1 MRQPCE
7 EFVGSKYCCIFV
19 PPNRDEVTSLV
30 AFSTLGYSEYRVF
43 SSAGLEH
50 HLDRVGVGGSNPP
63 RLTGTKFV
71 VLVFRTNGDYR
82 YVAVVPVLTF
92 RRGDIEVN

>member
-1 MRQPCE
+1 MGRC
-7 EFVGSKYCCIFV
+7 
-19 PPNRDEVTSLV
+19 
-30 AFSTLGYSEYRVF
+30 RVF

-71 VLVFRTNGDYR
+71 VFSFYILDGDYR

-92 RRGDIEVN
+92 RRDDIEVN

>member
-1 MRQPCE
+1 M
-7 EFVGSKYCCIFV
+7 GSKFCCNFAV
-19 PPNRDEVTSLV
+19 PNKDGLCWSAPLMGRC
-30 AFSTLGYSEYRVF
+30 RVF

-92 RRGDIEVN
+92 RRD

>member
-1 MRQPCE
+1 MGRC
-7 EFVGSKYCCIFV
+7 
-19 PPNRDEVTSLV
+19 
-30 AFSTLGYSEYRVF
+30 RVF

-82 YVAVVPVLTF
+82 YVAVVPILTF

>member
-1 MRQPCE
+1 MGRC
-7 EFVGSKYCCIFV
+7 
-19 PPNRDEVTSLV
+19 
-30 AFSTLGYSEYRVF
+30 RVF

-71 VLVFRTNGDYR
+71 VLVFSYQ
-82 YVAVVPVLTF
+82 
-92 RRGDIEVN
+92 RGLSLCCGSPHFDV

>member
-1 MRQPCE
+1 MGRC
-7 EFVGSKYCCIFV
+7 
-19 PPNRDEVTSLV
+19 
-30 AFSTLGYSEYRVF
+30 RVF

-71 VLVFRTNGDYR
+71 VFSFTNKRGLSL
-82 YVAVVPVLTF
+82 VAVVPVS
-92 RRGDIEVN
+92 VV

>member
-1 MRQPCE
+1 MGRC
-7 EFVGSKYCCIFV
+7 
-19 PPNRDEVTSLV
+19 
-30 AFSTLGYSEYRVF
+30 RVF

-50 HLDRVGVGGSNPP
+50 HLDRVGVGGSSPP

-82 YVAVVPVLTF
+82 YVAVVPVLTL